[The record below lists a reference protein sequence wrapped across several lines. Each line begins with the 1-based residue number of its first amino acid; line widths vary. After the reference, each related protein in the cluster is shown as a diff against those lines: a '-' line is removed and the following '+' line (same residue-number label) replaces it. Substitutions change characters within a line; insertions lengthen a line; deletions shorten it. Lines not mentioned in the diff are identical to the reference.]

1 MLPSDGG
8 QPLLPGM
15 TGGGASGH
23 GGHGGQGGHGGHGGH
38 GAPGG
43 MPPAQQGGQ
52 GPGTA
57 PAGGQAWGQPWGP
70 GQQQS
75 PQPPQPGEHGQPGQ
89 PGQGWQGQ
97 APAQTW
103 GAPYHQQPQGRQ
115 PQGHQ
120 AQGHQAQGQQPQGQ
134 WDPHGQ
140 TAGHPG
146 AGPLPPEG
154 APAPG
159 HGAHGGAQPPY
170 QQHQPQAGHPRQA
183 HGTHGAPLPPAAPY
197 GAAGADEGA
206 TQYIPPVTDG
216 PAPYAPPADEGA
228 TQYIPPVGAGAM
240 PPEAPGG
247 DPATRFLGRVPQGG
261 GAGGGNPDA
270 EPTQFMAPVP
280 AGPAGGGPGA
290 PFGAGPG
297 AGGPGDAGRQTPAEF
312 DNLFR
317 GGGEAPATAQLPRV
331 EPRHDARPAPAGY
344 PGPGGYAGPG
354 APYGGQPGGPG
365 QDDDGGRGGKRTG
378 SRLPLIAA
386 VGVGIAVLGVGAGA
400 LLSGGGDDDKK
411 TDASA
416 NVSATAPASNEPSAS
431 PTADPA
437 RDQAVALD
445 KLLADSGSSRASVIK
460 AVADVKKCANLHQAA
475 ADLRAAAKQRGE
487 LVTRL
492 NGLSV
497 DKLPNHAQLTG
508 ALTSAWKASASAD
521 QHYAAWADQ
530 VGGKNG
536 CKKGQARTTSQ
547 AQAGNRQSGVASA
560 QKSKAAGLWNAI
572 AGKYGLT
579 QRQPTQL

>member
-1 MLPSDGG
+1 
-8 QPLLPGM
+8 
-15 TGGGASGH
+15 
-23 GGHGGQGGHGGHGGH
+23 
-38 GAPGG
+38 
-43 MPPAQQGGQ
+43 
-52 GPGTA
+52 
-57 PAGGQAWGQPWGP
+57 
-70 GQQQS
+70 
-75 PQPPQPGEHGQPGQ
+75 
-89 PGQGWQGQ
+89 
-97 APAQTW
+97 
-103 GAPYHQQPQGRQ
+103 
-115 PQGHQ
+115 
-120 AQGHQAQGQQPQGQ
+120 
-134 WDPHGQ
+134 
-140 TAGHPG
+140 
-146 AGPLPPEG
+146 
-154 APAPG
+154 
-159 HGAHGGAQPPY
+159 
-170 QQHQPQAGHPRQA
+170 
-183 HGTHGAPLPPAAPY
+183 
-197 GAAGADEGA
+197 
-206 TQYIPPVTDG
+206 
-216 PAPYAPPADEGA
+216 
-228 TQYIPPVGAGAM
+228 
-240 PPEAPGG
+240 
-247 DPATRFLGRVPQGG
+247 
-261 GAGGGNPDA
+261 
-270 EPTQFMAPVP
+270 
-280 AGPAGGGPGA
+280 
-290 PFGAGPG
+290 
-297 AGGPGDAGRQTPAEF
+297 
-312 DNLFR
+312 
-317 GGGEAPATAQLPRV
+317 
-331 EPRHDARPAPAGY
+331 
-344 PGPGGYAGPG
+344 
-354 APYGGQPGGPG
+354 PGGPG

-386 VGVGIAVLGVGAGA
+386 IGVGIAVLGVGAGA

-411 TDASA
+411 TDAST

-460 AVADVKKCANLHQAA
+460 AVADVKKCANLQQAA